1 MYSIKN
7 KPEDFIVDEVI
18 NLNLDS
24 GKYIYFKLKK
34 ENFTTIK
41 ALELIARKLNL
52 KFKNFGFAGNK
63 DKKAITTQSCS
74 VLRANEDKLKDLK
87 LNNIKIEIIGRGKI
101 PISLGDLEGNNFRV
115 FVKAE
120 KIKKTDFF
128 VNYYGEQRFGINCN
142 NHSIGKCL
150 LERNFK
156 QACNSLGLSEINPIN
171 SLREFGTRKLKF
183 FLHSYQS
190 YLWNS
195 LVYEKLKEKDGF
207 EAPYCLGKY
216 KFLDKKIKNFKL
228 NLPNFDTE
236 DYDHILKKENLTK
249 EAFLI
254 RELPELVS
262 ETSFR
267 DIITEVKDLRVKKG
281 KEGYFLSFFLN
292 KGSYATV
299 FLKKL
304 FF

>member
-1 MYSIKN
+1 VYSIKN

-18 NLNLDS
+18 NLNFDS

-34 ENFTTIK
+34 ENFTTIA

-52 KFKNFGFAGNK
+52 KLKSFGFAGNK

-74 VLRANEDKLKDLK
+74 VIGANEDKLKGLK
-87 LNNIKIEIIGRGKI
+87 LSNIKIDILGQGKS
-101 PISLGDLEGNNFRV
+101 PISLGDLEGNNFKIL
-115 FVKAE
+115 VKAE

-128 VNYYGEQRFGINCN
+128 VNYYGEQRFGINCD
-142 NHSIGKCL
+142 NHIIGKYL
-150 LERNFK
+150 LERKFK
-156 QACNSLGLSEINPIN
+156 QACNSLNLSEVNPIN
-171 SLREFGTRKLKF
+171 SLREFGVRKLKF

-190 YLWNS
+190 YLWNL

-207 EAPYCLGKY
+207 EVPYCLGKY

-228 NLPNFDTE
+228 SLPNFDTD
-236 DYDHILKKENLTK
+236 DYNHILKKGGLTK

-267 DIITEVKDLRVKKG
+267 DIIREVKDFRVEKG

-292 KGSYATV
+292 KGSYATI

>member
-1 MYSIKN
+1 MYSIKD
-7 KPEDFIVDEVI
+7 KPKDFIVDEII
-18 NLNLDS
+18 NLNLD
-24 GKYIYFKLKK
+24 GGGYIYFKLKK

-41 ALELIARKLNL
+41 ALELIAMRLNL
-52 KFKNFGFAGNK
+52 KLKNFGFAGNK
-63 DKKAITTQSCS
+63 DKKAITTQACS
-74 VLRANEDKLKDLK
+74 VFGANEDKLKDLK
-87 LNNIKIEIIGRGKI
+87 LSNIKIEILGRGKS
-101 PISLGDLEGNNFRV
+101 PISLGDLEGNSFKI

-142 NHSIGKCL
+142 NHIIGKYL
-150 LERNFK
+150 LERRFK
-156 QACNSLGLSEINPIN
+156 QACNNLNLSKINPIN
-171 SLREFGTRKLKF
+171 SLREFGARKLKF

-195 LVYEKLKEKDGF
+195 LIYEKLKEKNGF
-207 EAPYCLGKY
+207 EVPYCLGKY
-216 KFLDKKIKNFKL
+216 KFLDKKIKNFKV
-228 NLPNFDTE
+228 NLPNFDTD
-236 DYDHILKKENLTK
+236 DYNHILKKENLVK

-262 ETSFR
+262 ETNFR
-267 DIITEVKDLRVKKG
+267 DIITEVKDLKVKKE

>member
-1 MYSIKN
+1 MYSIKD
-7 KPEDFIVDEVI
+7 KPKDFIVDEVI
-18 NLNLDS
+18 NLNLDG
-24 GKYIYFKLKK
+24 GKYVYFKLKK

-41 ALELIARKLNL
+41 ALELIAMRLNL
-52 KFKNFGFAGNK
+52 KLKNFGFAGNK
-63 DKKAITTQSCS
+63 DKKAITTQACS
-74 VLRANEDKLKDLK
+74 VFGANEDKLKDLK
-87 LNNIKIEIIGRGKI
+87 LSNIKIEILGRGKS
-101 PISLGDLEGNNFRV
+101 PISLGDLEGNSFKI

-142 NHSIGKCL
+142 NHIIGKYL
-150 LERNFK
+150 LERRFK
-156 QACNSLGLSEINPIN
+156 QACNNLNLSKINPIN
-171 SLREFGTRKLKF
+171 SLREFGARKLKF

-195 LVYEKLKEKDGF
+195 LIYEKLKEEDGF
-207 EAPYCLGKY
+207 EVPYCLGKY
-216 KFLDKKIKNFKL
+216 KFLDKKIKNFKV
-228 NLPNFDTE
+228 NLPNFDTD
-236 DYDHILKKENLTK
+236 DYNHILKKENLVK

-262 ETSFR
+262 ETNFR
-267 DIITEVKDLRVKKG
+267 DIITEVKDLKVKKE

>member
-24 GKYIYFKLKK
+24 GRYIYFRLKK
-34 ENFTTIK
+34 ENFTTIN
-41 ALELIARKLNL
+41 ALELLAGKLNL
-52 KFKNFGFAGNK
+52 KLKNFGFAGNK

-74 VLRANEDKLKDLK
+74 VFGANEDKLKDLK
-87 LNNIKIEIIGRGKI
+87 LTNIKIDIIGRGKT
-101 PISLGDLEGNNFRV
+101 PISLGDLEGNNFKI

-128 VNYYGEQRFGINCN
+128 VNYYGEQRFGVDCS
-142 NHSIGKCL
+142 NHIIGKYL
-150 LERNFK
+150 LEKKFK
-156 QACNSLGLSEINPIN
+156 QACNSLNLPESNPIN

-207 EAPYCLGKY
+207 EVPYCLGKY

-228 NLPNFDTE
+228 NLPNFDTD
-236 DYDHILKKENLTK
+236 DYDHTLKKENLTK

-267 DIITEVKDLRVKKG
+267 DVIREVKGLKVKRG

>member
-1 MYSIKN
+1 MYSIKD
-7 KPEDFIVDEVI
+7 KPKDFIVDEII
-18 NLNLDS
+18 NLNLD
-24 GKYIYFKLKK
+24 GGGYIYFKLKK

-41 ALELIARKLNL
+41 ALELIARRLNL
-52 KFKNFGFAGNK
+52 KLKNFGFAGNK
-63 DKKAITTQSCS
+63 DKKAITTQACS
-74 VLRANEDKLKDLK
+74 VFGANEDKLKDLK
-87 LNNIKIEIIGRGKI
+87 LSNIKIEILGRGKS
-101 PISLGDLEGNNFRV
+101 PISLGDLEGNSFKI

-120 KIKKTDFF
+120 NIKKTDFF

-142 NHSIGKCL
+142 NHIIGKYL
-150 LERNFK
+150 LERRFK
-156 QACNSLGLSEINPIN
+156 QACNNLNLSKINPIN
-171 SLREFGTRKLKF
+171 SLREFGARKLKF

-195 LVYEKLKEKDGF
+195 LIYEKLKEKNGF
-207 EAPYCLGKY
+207 EVPYCLGKY
-216 KFLDKKIKNFKL
+216 KFLDKKIKNFKV
-228 NLPNFDTE
+228 NLPNFDTD
-236 DYDHILKKENLTK
+236 DYNHILKKENLVK

-262 ETSFR
+262 ETNFR
-267 DIITEVKDLRVKKG
+267 DIITEVKDLKVKKE

>member
-24 GKYIYFKLKK
+24 GRYIYFRLKK
-34 ENFTTIK
+34 ENLTTIN
-41 ALELIARKLNL
+41 ALELLAGKLNL
-52 KFKNFGFAGNK
+52 KLKNFGFAGNK

-74 VLRANEDKLKDLK
+74 VFGANADKLKDLK
-87 LNNIKIEIIGRGKI
+87 LGNIKIDIIGRGKT
-101 PISLGDLEGNNFRV
+101 PISLGDLEGNNFKI

-128 VNYYGEQRFGINCN
+128 VNYYGEQRFGVDCS
-142 NHSIGKCL
+142 NHIIGKYL
-150 LERNFK
+150 LEKKFK
-156 QACNSLGLSEINPIN
+156 QACNSLNLPEINPIN

-207 EAPYCLGKY
+207 EVPYCLGKY

-228 NLPNFDTE
+228 NLPNFDTD
-236 DYDHILKKENLTK
+236 DYDHTLKKENLTK

-267 DIITEVKDLRVKKG
+267 DVIREVKGLKVKRG

>member
-1 MYSIKN
+1 VYSIKD
-7 KPEDFIVDEVI
+7 KPKDFIVDEII
-18 NLNLDS
+18 NLNLD
-24 GKYIYFKLKK
+24 GGGYIYFKLKK

-41 ALELIARKLNL
+41 ALELIARRLNL
-52 KFKNFGFAGNK
+52 KLKNFGFAGNK
-63 DKKAITTQSCS
+63 DKKAITTQACS
-74 VLRANEDKLKDLK
+74 VFGANEDKLKDLK
-87 LNNIKIEIIGRGKI
+87 LSNIKIEILGRGKS
-101 PISLGDLEGNNFRV
+101 PISLGDLEGNSFKI

-142 NHSIGKCL
+142 NHIIGKYL
-150 LERNFK
+150 LERRFK
-156 QACNSLGLSEINPIN
+156 QACNNLNLSKINPIN
-171 SLREFGTRKLKF
+171 SLREFGARKLKF

-195 LVYEKLKEKDGF
+195 LIYEKLKEEDGF
-207 EAPYCLGKY
+207 EVPYCLGKY
-216 KFLDKKIKNFKL
+216 KFLDKKIKNFKV
-228 NLPNFDTE
+228 NLPNFDTD
-236 DYDHILKKENLTK
+236 DYNHILKKENLVK

-262 ETSFR
+262 ETNFR
-267 DIITEVKDLRVKKG
+267 DIITEVKDLKVKKE

>member
-1 MYSIKN
+1 VYSIKD
-7 KPEDFIVDEVI
+7 KPKDFIVDEII
-18 NLNLDS
+18 NLNLD
-24 GKYIYFKLKK
+24 GGGYIYFKLKK

-41 ALELIARKLNL
+41 ALELIARRLNL
-52 KFKNFGFAGNK
+52 KLKNFGFAGNK
-63 DKKAITTQSCS
+63 DKKAITTQACS
-74 VLRANEDKLKDLK
+74 VFGANEDKLKDLK
-87 LNNIKIEIIGRGKI
+87 LSNIKIEILGRGKS
-101 PISLGDLEGNNFRV
+101 PISLGDLEGNSFKI

-142 NHSIGKCL
+142 NHIIGKYL
-150 LERNFK
+150 LERRFK
-156 QACNSLGLSEINPIN
+156 QACNNLNLSKINPIN
-171 SLREFGTRKLKF
+171 SLREFGARKLKF

-195 LVYEKLKEKDGF
+195 LIYEKLKEKNGF
-207 EAPYCLGKY
+207 EVPYCLGKY
-216 KFLDKKIKNFKL
+216 KFLDKKIKNFKV
-228 NLPNFDTE
+228 NLPNFDTD
-236 DYDHILKKENLTK
+236 DYNHILKKENLVK

-262 ETSFR
+262 ETNFR
-267 DIITEVKDLRVKKG
+267 DIITEVKDLKVKKE

>member
-1 MYSIKN
+1 MYSIKD
-7 KPEDFIVDEVI
+7 KPKDFIVDEVI
-18 NLNLDS
+18 NLNLDG
-24 GKYIYFKLKK
+24 GKYVYFKLKK

-41 ALELIARKLNL
+41 ALELIAMRLNL
-52 KFKNFGFAGNK
+52 KLKNFGFAGNK
-63 DKKAITTQSCS
+63 DKKAITTQACS
-74 VLRANEDKLKDLK
+74 VFGANEDKLKDLK
-87 LNNIKIEIIGRGKI
+87 LSNIKIEILGRGKS
-101 PISLGDLEGNNFRV
+101 PISLGDLEGNSFKI

-120 KIKKTDFF
+120 NIKKTDFF

-142 NHSIGKCL
+142 NHIIGKYL
-150 LERNFK
+150 LERRFK
-156 QACNSLGLSEINPIN
+156 QACNNLNLSKINPIN
-171 SLREFGTRKLKF
+171 SLREFGARKLKF

-195 LVYEKLKEKDGF
+195 LIYEKLKEEDGF
-207 EAPYCLGKY
+207 EVPYCLGKY
-216 KFLDKKIKNFKL
+216 KFLDKKIKNFKV
-228 NLPNFDTE
+228 NLPNFDTD
-236 DYDHILKKENLTK
+236 DYNHILKKENLVK

-262 ETSFR
+262 ETNFR
-267 DIITEVKDLRVKKG
+267 DIITEVKDLKVKKE

>member
-1 MYSIKN
+1 MYSIKD
-7 KPEDFIVDEVI
+7 KPKDFIVDEII
-18 NLNLDS
+18 NLNLD
-24 GKYIYFKLKK
+24 GGGYIYFKLKK

-41 ALELIARKLNL
+41 ALELIARRLNL
-52 KFKNFGFAGNK
+52 KLKNFGFAGNK
-63 DKKAITTQSCS
+63 DKKAITTQACS
-74 VLRANEDKLKDLK
+74 VFGANEDKLKDLK
-87 LNNIKIEIIGRGKI
+87 LSNIKIEILGRGKS
-101 PISLGDLEGNNFRV
+101 PISLGDLEGNSFKI

-142 NHSIGKCL
+142 NHIIGKYL
-150 LERNFK
+150 LERRFK
-156 QACNSLGLSEINPIN
+156 QACNNLNLSKINPIN
-171 SLREFGTRKLKF
+171 SLREFGARKLKF

-195 LVYEKLKEKDGF
+195 LIYEKLKEEDGF
-207 EAPYCLGKY
+207 EVPYCLGKY
-216 KFLDKKIKNFKL
+216 KFLDKKIKNFKV
-228 NLPNFDTE
+228 NLPNFDTD
-236 DYDHILKKENLTK
+236 DYDHTLKKENLTK

-267 DIITEVKDLRVKKG
+267 DVIREVKGLKVKRG

>member
-1 MYSIKN
+1 MYSIKD
-7 KPEDFIVDEVI
+7 KPKDFIVDEII
-18 NLNLDS
+18 NLNLD
-24 GKYIYFKLKK
+24 GGGYIYFKLKK

-41 ALELIARKLNL
+41 ALELIAMRLNL
-52 KFKNFGFAGNK
+52 KLKNFGFAGNK
-63 DKKAITTQSCS
+63 DKKAITTQACS
-74 VLRANEDKLKDLK
+74 VFGANEDKLKDLK
-87 LNNIKIEIIGRGKI
+87 LSNIKIEILGRGKS
-101 PISLGDLEGNNFRV
+101 PISLGDLEGNSFKI

-142 NHSIGKCL
+142 NHIIGKYL
-150 LERNFK
+150 LERRFK
-156 QACNSLGLSEINPIN
+156 QACNNLNLSKINPIN
-171 SLREFGTRKLKF
+171 SLREFGARKLKF

-195 LVYEKLKEKDGF
+195 LIYEKLKEKNGF
-207 EAPYCLGKY
+207 EVPYCLGKY
-216 KFLDKKIKNFKL
+216 KFLDKKIKNFKV
-228 NLPNFDTE
+228 NLPNFDTD
-236 DYDHILKKENLTK
+236 DYNHILKKENLVK

-267 DIITEVKDLRVKKG
+267 DVIREVKGLKVKRG

>member
-24 GKYIYFKLKK
+24 GRYIYFRLKK
-34 ENFTTIK
+34 ENFTTIN
-41 ALELIARKLNL
+41 ALELLAGKLNL
-52 KFKNFGFAGNK
+52 KLKNFCFAGNK

-74 VLRANEDKLKDLK
+74 VFGANADKLKDLK
-87 LNNIKIEIIGRGKI
+87 LGNIKIDIIGRGKT
-101 PISLGDLEGNNFRV
+101 PISLGDLEGNNFKI

-128 VNYYGEQRFGINCN
+128 VNYYGEQRFGVDCS
-142 NHSIGKCL
+142 NHIIGKYL
-150 LERNFK
+150 LEKKFK
-156 QACNSLGLSEINPIN
+156 QACNSLNLPESNPIN

-207 EAPYCLGKY
+207 EVPYCLGKY

-228 NLPNFDTE
+228 NLPNFDTD
-236 DYDHILKKENLTK
+236 DYDHTLKKENLTK

-267 DIITEVKDLRVKKG
+267 DVIREVKGLKVKRG

>member
-1 MYSIKN
+1 MYSIKD
-7 KPEDFIVDEVI
+7 KPKDFIVDEII
-18 NLNLDS
+18 NLNLD
-24 GKYIYFKLKK
+24 GGGYIYFKLKK

-41 ALELIARKLNL
+41 ALELIAMRLNL
-52 KFKNFGFAGNK
+52 KLKNFGFAGNK
-63 DKKAITTQSCS
+63 DKKAITTQTCS
-74 VLRANEDKLKDLK
+74 VFGANEDKLKDLK
-87 LNNIKIEIIGRGKI
+87 LSNIKIEVLGRGKS
-101 PISLGDLEGNNFRV
+101 PISLGDLEGNSFKI

-120 KIKKTDFF
+120 KIKKIDFF
-128 VNYYGEQRFGINCN
+128 VNYYGEQRFGVNCD
-142 NHSIGKCL
+142 NHIIGKYL
-150 LERNFK
+150 LKRRFK
-156 QACNSLGLSEINPIN
+156 QACDSLNISETNPIN

-195 LVYEKLKEKDGF
+195 LIYEKLKEKNGF
-207 EAPYCLGKY
+207 EVPYCLGKY
-216 KFLDKKIKNFKL
+216 KFLDKKIKNFKV

-236 DYDHILKKENLTK
+236 DYNHILKKENLVK

-267 DIITEVKDLRVKKG
+267 DIITEVKDLKVKKG

>member
-24 GKYIYFKLKK
+24 GRYIYFRLKK
-34 ENFTTIK
+34 ENFTTIN
-41 ALELIARKLNL
+41 ALELLAGKLNL
-52 KFKNFGFAGNK
+52 KLKNFGFAGNK

-74 VLRANEDKLKDLK
+74 VFGANADKLKDLK
-87 LNNIKIEIIGRGKI
+87 LGNIKIDIIGRGKT
-101 PISLGDLEGNNFRV
+101 PISLGDLEGNNFKI

-128 VNYYGEQRFGINCN
+128 VNYYGEQRFGVDCS
-142 NHSIGKCL
+142 NHIIGKYL
-150 LERNFK
+150 LEKKFK
-156 QACNSLGLSEINPIN
+156 QACNSLNLPESNPIN

-207 EAPYCLGKY
+207 EVPCCLGKY
-216 KFLDKKIKNFKL
+216 KFLDKKIKNFKV
-228 NLPNFDTE
+228 NLPNFDTD
-236 DYDHILKKENLTK
+236 DYDHTLKKENLTK

-267 DIITEVKDLRVKKG
+267 DVIREVKGLKVKRG

>member
-1 MYSIKN
+1 MYSIKD
-7 KPEDFIVDEVI
+7 KPKDFIVDEII
-18 NLNLDS
+18 NLNLD
-24 GKYIYFKLKK
+24 GGGYIYFKLKK

-41 ALELIARKLNL
+41 ALELIARRLNL
-52 KFKNFGFAGNK
+52 KLKNFGFAGNK
-63 DKKAITTQSCS
+63 DKKAITTQACS
-74 VLRANEDKLKDLK
+74 VFGANEDKLKDLK
-87 LNNIKIEIIGRGKI
+87 LSNIKIEILGRGKS
-101 PISLGDLEGNNFRV
+101 PISLGDLEGNSFKI

-142 NHSIGKCL
+142 NHIIGKYL
-150 LERNFK
+150 LERRFK
-156 QACNSLGLSEINPIN
+156 QACNNLNLSKINPIN
-171 SLREFGTRKLKF
+171 SLREFGARKLKF

-195 LVYEKLKEKDGF
+195 LIYEKLKEKNGF
-207 EAPYCLGKY
+207 EVPYCLGKY
-216 KFLDKKIKNFKL
+216 KFLDKKIKNFKV

-236 DYDHILKKENLTK
+236 DYNHILKKENLVK

-262 ETSFR
+262 ETNFR
-267 DIITEVKDLRVKKG
+267 DIITEVKDLKVKKE

>member
-1 MYSIKN
+1 MYSIKD
-7 KPEDFIVDEVI
+7 KPKDFIVDEVI
-18 NLNLDS
+18 NLNLDG
-24 GKYIYFKLKK
+24 GKYVYFKLKK

-41 ALELIARKLNL
+41 ALELIARRLNL
-52 KFKNFGFAGNK
+52 KLKNFGFAGNK
-63 DKKAITTQSCS
+63 DKKAITTQACS
-74 VLRANEDKLKDLK
+74 VFGANEDKLKDLK
-87 LNNIKIEIIGRGKI
+87 LSNIKIEILGRGKS
-101 PISLGDLEGNNFRV
+101 PISLGDLEGNSFKI

-142 NHSIGKCL
+142 NHIIGKYL
-150 LERNFK
+150 LERRFK
-156 QACNSLGLSEINPIN
+156 QACNNLNLSKINPIN
-171 SLREFGTRKLKF
+171 SLREFGARKLKF

-195 LVYEKLKEKDGF
+195 LIYEKLKEEDGF
-207 EAPYCLGKY
+207 EVPYCLGKY
-216 KFLDKKIKNFKL
+216 KFLDKKIKNFKV
-228 NLPNFDTE
+228 NLPNFDTD
-236 DYDHILKKENLTK
+236 DYNHILKKENLVK

-262 ETSFR
+262 ETNFR
-267 DIITEVKDLRVKKG
+267 DIITEVKDLKVKKE

>member
-1 MYSIKN
+1 MYSIKD
-7 KPEDFIVDEVI
+7 KPKDFIVDEII
-18 NLNLDS
+18 NLNLD
-24 GKYIYFKLKK
+24 GGGYIYFKLKK

-41 ALELIARKLNL
+41 ALELIARRLNL
-52 KFKNFGFAGNK
+52 KLKNFGFAGNK
-63 DKKAITTQSCS
+63 DKKAITTQACS
-74 VLRANEDKLKDLK
+74 VFGANEDKLKDLK
-87 LNNIKIEIIGRGKI
+87 LSNIKIEILGRGKS
-101 PISLGDLEGNNFRV
+101 PISLGDLEGNSFKI

-142 NHSIGKCL
+142 NHIIGKYL
-150 LERNFK
+150 LERRFK
-156 QACNSLGLSEINPIN
+156 QACNNLNLSKINPIN
-171 SLREFGTRKLKF
+171 SLREFGARKLKF

-195 LVYEKLKEKDGF
+195 LIYEKLKEEDGF
-207 EAPYCLGKY
+207 EVPYCLGKY
-216 KFLDKKIKNFKL
+216 KFLDKKIKNFKV
-228 NLPNFDTE
+228 NLPNFDTD
-236 DYDHILKKENLTK
+236 DYNHILKKENLVK

-262 ETSFR
+262 ETNFR
-267 DIITEVKDLRVKKG
+267 DIITEVKDLKVKKE

>member
-1 MYSIKN
+1 MYSIKD
-7 KPEDFIVDEVI
+7 KPKDFIVDEVI
-18 NLNLDS
+18 NLNLDG
-24 GKYIYFKLKK
+24 GKYVYFKLKK

-41 ALELIARKLNL
+41 ALELIAMRLNL
-52 KFKNFGFAGNK
+52 KLKNFGFAGNK
-63 DKKAITTQSCS
+63 DKKAITTQACS
-74 VLRANEDKLKDLK
+74 VFGANEDKLKDLK
-87 LNNIKIEIIGRGKI
+87 LSNIKIEILGRGKS
-101 PISLGDLEGNNFRV
+101 PISLGDLEGNSFKI

-120 KIKKTDFF
+120 NIKKTDFF

-142 NHSIGKCL
+142 NHIIGKYL
-150 LERNFK
+150 LERRFK
-156 QACNSLGLSEINPIN
+156 QACNNLNLSKINPIN
-171 SLREFGTRKLKF
+171 SLREFGARKLKF

-195 LVYEKLKEKDGF
+195 LIYEKLKEKNGF
-207 EAPYCLGKY
+207 EVPYCLGKY
-216 KFLDKKIKNFKL
+216 KFLDKKIKNFKV
-228 NLPNFDTE
+228 NLPNFDTD
-236 DYDHILKKENLTK
+236 DYNHILKKENLVK

-262 ETSFR
+262 ETNFR
-267 DIITEVKDLRVKKG
+267 DIITEVKDLKVKKE

>member
-1 MYSIKN
+1 MYSIKD
-7 KPEDFIVDEVI
+7 KPKDFIVDEII
-18 NLNLDS
+18 NLNLD
-24 GKYIYFKLKK
+24 GGGYIYFKLKK

-41 ALELIARKLNL
+41 ALELIARRLNL
-52 KFKNFGFAGNK
+52 KLKNFGFAGNK
-63 DKKAITTQSCS
+63 DKKAITTQACS
-74 VLRANEDKLKDLK
+74 VFGANEDKLKDLK
-87 LNNIKIEIIGRGKI
+87 LSNIKIEILGRGKS
-101 PISLGDLEGNNFRV
+101 PISLGDLEGNSFKI

-120 KIKKTDFF
+120 NIKKTDFF

-142 NHSIGKCL
+142 NHIIGKYL
-150 LERNFK
+150 LERRFK
-156 QACNSLGLSEINPIN
+156 QACNNLNLSKINPIN
-171 SLREFGTRKLKF
+171 SLREFGARKLKF

-195 LVYEKLKEKDGF
+195 LIYEKLKEEDGF
-207 EAPYCLGKY
+207 EVPYCLGKY
-216 KFLDKKIKNFKL
+216 KFLDKKIKNFKV
-228 NLPNFDTE
+228 NLPNFDTD
-236 DYDHILKKENLTK
+236 DYNHILKKENLVK

-262 ETSFR
+262 ETNFR
-267 DIITEVKDLRVKKG
+267 DIITEVKDLKVKKE

>member
-24 GKYIYFKLKK
+24 GRYIYFRLKK
-34 ENFTTIK
+34 ENFTTIN
-41 ALELIARKLNL
+41 ALELLAGKLNL
-52 KFKNFGFAGNK
+52 KLKNFGFAGNK

-74 VLRANEDKLKDLK
+74 VFGANADKLKDLK
-87 LNNIKIEIIGRGKI
+87 LGNIKIDIIGRGKT
-101 PISLGDLEGNNFRV
+101 PISLGDLEGNNFKI

-128 VNYYGEQRFGINCN
+128 VNYYGEQRFGVDCS
-142 NHSIGKCL
+142 NHIIGKYL
-150 LERNFK
+150 LEKKFK
-156 QACNSLGLSEINPIN
+156 QACNSLNLPESNPIN

-207 EAPYCLGKY
+207 EVPYCLGKY

-228 NLPNFDTE
+228 NLPNFDTD
-236 DYDHILKKENLTK
+236 DYNHALKRENLTK

-267 DIITEVKDLRVKKG
+267 DVIREVKGLKVKRG

>member
-1 MYSIKN
+1 VYSIKD
-7 KPEDFIVDEVI
+7 KPKDFIVDEII
-18 NLNLDS
+18 NLNLD
-24 GKYIYFKLKK
+24 GGGYIYFKLKK

-41 ALELIARKLNL
+41 ALELIARRLNL
-52 KFKNFGFAGNK
+52 KLKNFGFAGNK
-63 DKKAITTQSCS
+63 DKKAITTQACS
-74 VLRANEDKLKDLK
+74 VFGANEDKLKDLK
-87 LNNIKIEIIGRGKI
+87 LSNIKIEILGRGKS
-101 PISLGDLEGNNFRV
+101 PISLGDLEGNSFKI

-120 KIKKTDFF
+120 NIKKTDFF

-142 NHSIGKCL
+142 NHIIGKYL
-150 LERNFK
+150 LERRFK
-156 QACNSLGLSEINPIN
+156 QACNNLNLSKINPIN
-171 SLREFGTRKLKF
+171 SLREFGARKLKF

-195 LVYEKLKEKDGF
+195 LIYEKLKEKNGF
-207 EAPYCLGKY
+207 EVPYCLGKY
-216 KFLDKKIKNFKL
+216 KFLDKKIKNFKV
-228 NLPNFDTE
+228 NLPNFDTD
-236 DYDHILKKENLTK
+236 DYNHILKKENLVK

-262 ETSFR
+262 ETNFR
-267 DIITEVKDLRVKKG
+267 DIITEVKDLKVKKE

>member
-1 MYSIKN
+1 MYSIKD
-7 KPEDFIVDEVI
+7 KPKDFIVDEII
-18 NLNLDS
+18 NLNLD
-24 GKYIYFKLKK
+24 GGGYIYFKLKK

-41 ALELIARKLNL
+41 ALELIARRLNL
-52 KFKNFGFAGNK
+52 KLKNFGFAGNK
-63 DKKAITTQSCS
+63 DKKAITTQACS
-74 VLRANEDKLKDLK
+74 VFGANEDKLKDLK
-87 LNNIKIEIIGRGKI
+87 LSNIKIEILGRGKS
-101 PISLGDLEGNNFRV
+101 PISLGDLEGNSFKI

-142 NHSIGKCL
+142 NHIIGKYL
-150 LERNFK
+150 LERRFK
-156 QACNSLGLSEINPIN
+156 QACNNLNLSKINPIN
-171 SLREFGTRKLKF
+171 SLREFGARKLKF

-195 LVYEKLKEKDGF
+195 LIYEKLKEKNGF
-207 EAPYCLGKY
+207 EVPYCLGKY
-216 KFLDKKIKNFKL
+216 KFLDKKIKNFKV
-228 NLPNFDTE
+228 NLPNFDTD
-236 DYDHILKKENLTK
+236 DYNHILKKENLVK

-262 ETSFR
+262 ETNFR
-267 DIITEVKDLRVKKG
+267 DIITEVKDLKVKKE

>member
-1 MYSIKN
+1 MYSIKD
-7 KPEDFIVDEVI
+7 KPKDFIVDEII
-18 NLNLDS
+18 NLNLD
-24 GKYIYFKLKK
+24 GGGYIYFKLKK

-41 ALELIARKLNL
+41 ALELIAMRLNL
-52 KFKNFGFAGNK
+52 KLKNFGFAGNK
-63 DKKAITTQSCS
+63 DKKAITTQACS
-74 VLRANEDKLKDLK
+74 VFGANEDKLKDLK
-87 LNNIKIEIIGRGKI
+87 LSNIKIEILGRGKS
-101 PISLGDLEGNNFRV
+101 PISLGDLEGNSFKI

-120 KIKKTDFF
+120 NIKKTDFF

-142 NHSIGKCL
+142 NHIIGKYL
-150 LERNFK
+150 LERRFK
-156 QACNSLGLSEINPIN
+156 QACNNLNLSKINPIN
-171 SLREFGTRKLKF
+171 SLREFGARKLKF

-195 LVYEKLKEKDGF
+195 LIYEKLKEEDGF
-207 EAPYCLGKY
+207 EVPYCLGKY
-216 KFLDKKIKNFKL
+216 KFLDKKIKNFKV
-228 NLPNFDTE
+228 NLPNFDTD
-236 DYDHILKKENLTK
+236 DYNHILKKENLVK

-262 ETSFR
+262 ETNFR
-267 DIITEVKDLRVKKG
+267 DIITEVKDLKVKKE